1 MDRLTMEDV
10 VFILKEIKKERQ
22 ITNKKLSK
30 MCNVSERGM
39 YRILNGESSKITPE
53 MITLITFEF
62 ENKFPLEV
70 R

>member
-22 ITNKKLSK
+22 ITNRKLSE

-62 ENKFPLEV
+62 ENKFPMEV